1 MSIVDDKNGRELR
14 RHRDTMAVIG
24 VAIILFGFWSVI
36 KAVMYIYFTPI
47 EELTGIDDD
56 PETMMLVMVL
66 GCIIIAILLL
76 TDLLLRVYIGRRAI
90 KAGKRRSVEKP
101 GIKALTV
108 LLSFN
113 VISMA
118 SDIPGL
124 FNGSE
129 DFLDT
134 LVTSAVDLTSVVMIA
149 EMLYAAIRI
158 RKILEERHAD

>member
-90 KAGKRRSVEKP
+90 RAGKRRSVEKP
-101 GIKALTV
+101 GI
-108 LLSFN
+108 
-113 VISMA
+113 MA
-118 SDIPGL
+118 
-124 FNGSE
+124 
-129 DFLDT
+129 
-134 LVTSAVDLTSVVMIA
+134 
-149 EMLYAAIRI
+149 
-158 RKILEERHAD
+158 

>member
-1 MSIVDDKNGRELR
+1 
-14 RHRDTMAVIG
+14 
-24 VAIILFGFWSVI
+24 
-36 KAVMYIYFTPI
+36 
-47 EELTGIDDD
+47 
-56 PETMMLVMVL
+56 ML
-66 GCIIIAILLL
+66 I
-76 TDLLLRVYIGRRAI
+76 
-90 KAGKRRSVEKP
+90 
-101 GIKALTV
+101 
-108 LLSFN
+108 FN